1 MTETILTTPRVLMS
15 LTDVAELAGKGRPLA
30 TKWMRRDIGFPA
42 PVGGDTARP
51 LFDPV
56 QVADWLL
63 TTGRIDRERA
73 EQEVGLFL
81 LAGLAA
87 SYPGPD
93 VIAAVTALLCLR
105 YQAGEQEPLSDRA
118 GDPLAAARA
127 LAEVIDPNDCVLLT
141 EVRSIPPTGAWLIG
155 QVDELVEA
163 SYTCGAAFEKVMTAR
178 HRFGAGAVAAAEI
191 AKPLGRL
198 TAELSG
204 AAERTRPGHQLLLAD
219 PAAGPG
225 DLLAAVVH
233 LLGPD
238 HPPRV
243 AAAEPD
249 EALARLVR
257 RRMLVQGIPDSDLD
271 IRVGTELPDECGEP
285 DVIVT
290 QLPYQPV
297 ETRDPIGALTAVD
310 DVAVRLS
317 RGRFGVVLGPA
328 DVLTGDLGAYSP
340 AERARA
346 KLLTSDMVEAV
357 VRLPKRLVPFRPG
370 YETALWVVTQAR
382 ASRWRGRVMLADV
395 SDRDLTEDV
404 IRDLVE
410 DVTTWRREGF
420 TPAAHQR
427 VYGEQVAIADLVNPP
442 RPLLASR
449 RPVSPR
455 ERANEASQ
463 RVLDATRFGIELDE
477 LTKTATTDRQHVST
491 GMLQAADR
499 NPPSD
504 TIGALVKS
512 RRLRLHQGTRTRAQH
527 IRSAGHH
534 VVLGSDEVLGIRR
547 PGGRWIDRETF
558 ARDYHSARLTEP
570 GDVLVNTG
578 QRFAVMVDKHG
589 YAVAEFPV
597 RILRI
602 PAAEIEQF
610 TPRVLAAL
618 LFTDGATARPRSG
631 NRSLEEQRVLLL
643 APAEVRRLDQLL
655 TEIDARRDLARK
667 ELDVL
672 DELRKVAIGG
682 LTDGTL
688 TLTTDEPSPDES
700 SSEER

>member
-1 MTETILTTPRVLMS
+1 MTESVLTAPGVLMS
-15 LTDVAELAGKGRPLA
+15 LTDVAELAEKDRPLA
-30 TKWMRRDIGFPA
+30 TKWTRRGIGFPA
-42 PVGGDTARP
+42 PAGGDAARP
-51 LFDPV
+51 LFDPRE
-56 QVADWLL
+56 VADWLL
-63 TTGRIDRERA
+63 ATGRINSERA
-73 EQEVGLFL
+73 EQEVSLFM

-93 VIAAVTALLCLR
+93 LIAAVTALLCLR
-105 YQAGEQEPLSDRA
+105 YRAGEQDPLSDGA
-118 GDPLAAARA
+118 GDPLAAVRA
-127 LAEVIDPNDCVLLT
+127 LAKLIDPNDCVLLT
-141 EVRSIPPTGAWLIG
+141 EIRSIPPAAAWLIG
-155 QVDELVEA
+155 LVDELVEA

-178 HRFGAGAVAAAEI
+178 HRFRAGAAAAAAI
-191 AKPLGRL
+191 AKALGQL

-204 AAERTRPGHQLLLAD
+204 AAERARPGHQLLLAD

-225 DLLAAVVH
+225 DLLAAVVYQ
-233 LLGPD
+233 LGPD
-238 HPPRV
+238 NLPRV

-249 EALARLVR
+249 ETLARLVR
-257 RRMLVQGIPDSDLD
+257 RRMLVQGIADSDLD
-271 IRVGTELPDECGEP
+271 IRVGTRLSDECGEP

-297 ETRDPIGALTAVD
+297 EGRDAIGALTAVD

-328 DVLTGDLGAYSP
+328 DVLTGDLGAFSP

-357 VRLPKRLVPFRPG
+357 IRLPKRLVPFRPG

-382 ASRWRGRVMLADV
+382 ASRWRGRVLLADV
-395 SDRDLTEDV
+395 SDRELTEDV

-420 TPAAHQR
+420 TPLAHQR
-427 VYGEQVAIADLVNPP
+427 LYGEQVAVADLVDLP
-442 RPLLASR
+442 RPLLVNR

-455 ERANEASQ
+455 ERANEASR

-477 LTKTATTDRQHVST
+477 IAETATADRQHVST
-491 GMLQAADR
+491 WMLRAADL
-499 NPPSD
+499 NPASD
-504 TIGALVKS
+504 TIGALYKS

-527 IRSAGHH
+527 IRPAGHH
-534 VVLGSDEVLGIRR
+534 AVLGSEEVLGNRR
-547 PGGRWIDRETF
+547 PGERWIDRETF
-558 ARDYHSARLTEP
+558 ARNYASARLTEP
-570 GDVLVNTG
+570 GDVLVSAG
-578 QRFAVMVDKHG
+578 QRFGVMVDNHG
-589 YAVAEFPV
+589 YAIAEFPV

-618 LFTDGATARPRSG
+618 LSADAATRPAGG

-643 APAEVRRLDQLL
+643 TPAEVRRLDQLL
-655 TEIDARRDLARK
+655 AEIDARRDLARK

-672 DELRKVAIGG
+672 DELRKAAVGG
-682 LTDGTL
+682 LINGTL
-688 TLTTDEPSPDES
+688 TVTNDEPSE
-700 SSEER
+700 EER

>member
-1 MTETILTTPRVLMS
+1 MTESVLTAPRVLMS
-15 LTDVAELAGKGRPLA
+15 LTDIAELAEKDRPLI
-30 TKWMRRDIGFPA
+30 TKWTRRDIGFPE
-42 PVGGDTARP
+42 PVSGDEARP
-51 LFDPV
+51 LFDPRE
-56 QVADWLL
+56 VADWLL
-63 TTGRIDRERA
+63 ATGRIKRVRA
-73 EQEVGLFL
+73 EQEVSLFM

-105 YQAGEQEPLSDRA
+105 YRAGEHEPLSGGA

-127 LAEVIDPNDCVLLT
+127 LAEMIDPNDCMLLT
-141 EVRSIPPTGAWLIG
+141 EIRSIPPAAAWLIG
-155 QVDELVEA
+155 LVDELAEA
-163 SYTCGAAFEKVMTAR
+163 SYTCGAAFERVMTAR
-178 HRFGAGAVAAAEI
+178 HRFGAGTAAAAAI
-191 AKPLGRL
+191 AKPLGQL
-198 TAELSG
+198 IAELSG
-204 AAERTRPGHQLLLAD
+204 AAERARPGRQLLLAD

-225 DLLAAVVH
+225 DLLAAVVY

-238 HPPRV
+238 NPPKV
-243 AAAEPD
+243 AAAEPN

-271 IRVGTELPDECGEP
+271 IRVGAELPDECGEP

-297 ETRDPIGALTAVD
+297 ETRDAIGALTLVD

-317 RGRFGVVLGPA
+317 RGRYGVILGSA
-328 DVLTGDLGAYSP
+328 DVLTGDLGAFSP

-346 KLLTSDMVEAV
+346 KLLTSDVVEAV
-357 VRLPKRLVPFRPG
+357 IRLPKRLLPFRPG

-382 ASRWRGRVMLADV
+382 TSRWRGRVLVADV
-395 SDRDLTEDV
+395 SDRDLSDDV

-427 VYGEQVAIADLVNPP
+427 VYGEQVAVADLIDPP
-442 RPLLASR
+442 RPLLVNR

-455 ERANEASQ
+455 ERASEASQ

-477 LTKTATTDRQHVST
+477 IGETATADRHHVST
-491 GMLQAADR
+491 GMLQAADL
-499 NPPSD
+499 NPASD
-504 TIGALVKS
+504 TIGALLKS
-512 RRLRLHQGTRTRAQH
+512 RRIRLHQGTRTRAYH
-527 IRSAGHH
+527 IRPTGHH
-534 VVLGSDEVLGIRR
+534 VVLGSDEVLGTRR
-547 PGGRWIDRETF
+547 PGERWIDRDTF
-558 ARDYHSARLTEP
+558 ARNYHSARLTQP
-570 GDVLVNTG
+570 GDVLVTTTPRLG
-578 QRFAVMVDKHG
+578 AMVDKHG
-589 YAVAEFPV
+589 YAIAESPV

-618 LFTDGATARPRSG
+618 LSIDAATRSAGG

-655 TEIDARRDLARK
+655 AEIDARRDLVRE

-672 DELRKVAIGG
+672 DELREVAIGG
-682 LTDGTL
+682 LVDGTL
-688 TLTTDEPSPDES
+688 TLTSDEPS
-700 SSEER
+700 EEEL